1 MSLASALLLC
11 ASVSPWLS
19 FCNGRPELW
28 SGAFVKDPRCR
39 ADKIHDPL
47 LTQGNAMPISL
58 DNPSRKLTD
67 SRLPSGRQ
75 NPGKPETREAAHR
88 LTKLLASAPVDL
100 SGVSNEIRRHP
111 DLESLI
117 LRPGIS
123 LVPSLPPSLVPS
135 IDEPLSTIEEAVVV
149 LGTSRLRTLID
160 LWSSTNPIDIGL
172 LQTHQNGASS

>member
-1 MSLASALLLC
+1 
-11 ASVSPWLS
+11 
-19 FCNGRPELW
+19 
-28 SGAFVKDPRCR
+28 
-39 ADKIHDPL
+39 
-47 LTQGNAMPISL
+47 MPISL
-58 DNPSRKLTD
+58 DNPSRKLTE
-67 SRLPSGRQ
+67 SKLPSSRQ

-88 LTKLLASAPVDL
+88 LTKLLASPPVDL

-123 LVPSLPPSLVPS
+123 LVPSLAPSLVPS

-160 LWSSTNPIDIGL
+160 AWSSTNSVDPAV
-172 LQTHQNGASS
+172 LQR

>member
-28 SGAFVKDPRCR
+28 SGALVKDPRCR

-58 DNPSRKLTD
+58 DNPSRKLTE
-67 SRLPSGRQ
+67 SKLPSSRQ

-100 SGVSNEIRRHP
+100 SGVSNEIRRH
-111 DLESLI
+111 SAKK
-117 LRPGIS
+117 R
-123 LVPSLPPSLVPS
+123 
-135 IDEPLSTIEEAVVV
+135 
-149 LGTSRLRTLID
+149 
-160 LWSSTNPIDIGL
+160 SS
-172 LQTHQNGASS
+172 ASFTTRA